1 MPNSPPPPRAAP
13 TSARRQLTWCR
24 YPMQEFTLKF
34 KPRTPL
40 PRPGFRAAL
49 AGFSLCRGGGARLS
63 VNGSEAEGAEVGTG
77 AGLAAGRRICQT
89 GLDRPTATPP
99 PPERPG
105 LATHRRSGGAP
116 ASPRELL
123 REHGALLTFRAGG
136 RGLDVPD
143 PDPDPP
149 PAERLREKGQMLMF
163 SSEPAPLEWECP
175 PCFRF
180 PAPSLRFSLSLSR
193 SFSSAPGAGFL
204 EKMSVQRLD
213 PPPPPPVAVGRA
225 VEVIEAG
232 GGETVARRN
241 ASPGSGSG
249 SATGTHWLM
258 PLPMLLDAGFGVRTG
273 SGRSTPPAKSSS
285 AQEGEAAGLGWS
297 GQNSNSGEEDALLL
311 LLASAASMAA

>member
-1 MPNSPPPPRAAP
+1 MPNSPPRPP

-49 AGFSLCRGGGARLS
+49 ASFSLCRGGGGAGLS
-63 VNGSEAEGAEVGTG
+63 VNGSEAEGAGTGTG
-77 AGLAAGRRICQT
+77 AGLVAGRRICQT
-89 GLDRPTATPP
+89 GLDRPTATPPP

-143 PDPDPP
+143 PDPP

-175 PCFRF
+175 PCFRL

-241 ASPGSGSG
+241 ASPGSGST
-249 SATGTHWLM
+249 TGTHWLM